1 MSDEGTMSD
10 ESTTRDESTALSGF
24 AGVWHR
30 FWFDNQVLRTRLTT
44 FRVAFFALLALDL
57 WVLMVPHAP
66 RHDSGA
72 FNVSHIPMLD
82 ALIPNPDAV
91 TVTVLYLAAGFF
103 AFRVALGL
111 ALRPSLVALAVSY
124 AVVYFWSQVDSYQ
137 HHYLI
142 AVLLLL
148 CCLTPW
154 EETPG
159 LDHPRKKD
167 APTHLRSWAVKLM
180 YVQVSI
186 VYFYTAVTK
195 ATPYWLDGWALE
207 RIITVDSI
215 RELYASIGES
225 LGWSDLGMYSFV
237 AHAIMLWQFFVAFAF
252 LMPKLRPLAC
262 LTGPIFHILV
272 EVIDLKIGWFSYYMI
287 AIYYVLLF
295 PDAWFL
301 AVARPVGR
309 AFHSL
314 RDAFDRVIAPGEAP
328 TVFVAVGTVGLCLAA
343 VVYVPLPGTGVVA
356 LVVGAAVGVT
366 LWPGP
371 RQPGTNAITRAVA
384 HFAVAAIMLVSVR
397 ATDVSYDYYRFW
409 AGDLNRR
416 GHYEEAAEKYERA
429 NAAQPGGPARHF
441 ALGDVYRRLG
451 RHQEALA
458 AYRAGLVREPGSAR
472 GELAVAQLRREM
484 GLPAAP

>member
-1 MSDEGTMSD
+1 MSD
-10 ESTTRDESTALSGF
+10 ESTTAEEGAETDENAAAAPTA
-24 AGVWHR
+24 WHR
-30 FWFDNQVLRTRLTT
+30 FWFENDVLRTRMTT

-66 RHDSGA
+66 RHGA
-72 FNVSHIPMLD
+72 GDFNVSHLPFLD
-82 ALIPNPDAV
+82 ALVPAPDAI
-91 TVTVLYLAAGFF
+91 TVTVLYMAAGFF

-111 ALRPSLVALAVSY
+111 AMRVSLIALTAIY
-124 AVVYFWSQVDSYQ
+124 PVVYFWSQVDSYQ

-142 AVLLLL
+142 GVLLLL

-159 LDHPRKKD
+159 LDHPRKPD
-167 APTHLRSWAVKLM
+167 APTHVRSWAIKLM

-195 ATPYWLDGWALE
+195 ATDHWLDGWALE
-207 RIITVDSI
+207 QIISVEFI
-215 RELYASIGES
+215 RELYTSINEA
-225 LGWSDLGMYSFV
+225 LGWSDMGMYSFV

-262 LTGPIFHILV
+262 ITGPMFHILV

-309 AFHSL
+309 AFH
-314 RDAFDRVIAPGEAP
+314 RVREVFDALVAPGEAP
-328 TVFVAVGTVGLCLAA
+328 SIFVALGAVALCLAA
-343 VVYVPLPGTGVVA
+343 VFYVPLPGTAALA

-384 HFAVAAIMLVSVR
+384 HFAITAILLLSVR
-397 ATDVSYDYYRFW
+397 ATSASYDYYRFW

-416 GHYEEAAEKYERA
+416 GHLEEAAQMYEHA
-429 NAAQPGGPARHF
+429 NAAHPGEPARHF

-451 RHQEALA
+451 RRQEALA
-458 AYRAGLVREPGSAR
+458 AYEIGLRREPASER
-472 GELAVAQLRREM
+472 GMRSMTELRREM
-484 GLPAAP
+484 GLPAAR